1 MLIVNEL
8 TNIIRVI
15 VIKNIKHVEKNI
27 YVPRMNLLL
36 LNLELSLKKTIFY
49 FFIFAMTISLSTI
62 MNINKMKIMKLSQP
76 IT

>member
-27 YVPRMNLLL
+27 YVPRMNLML

-49 FFIFAMTISLSTI
+49 FFIFC
-62 MNINKMKIMKLSQP
+62 N
-76 IT
+76 

>member
-27 YVPRMNLLL
+27 YVPRMNLML

-49 FFIFAMTISLSTI
+49 FFIFC
-62 MNINKMKIMKLSQP
+62 NDYFFVDNNEYK
-76 IT
+76 